1 MISKKAQD
9 VLSYLHKD
17 FENAFAGLV
26 FENDYQCLVAIILS
40 AQTTDK
46 SVNRISPQLFA
57 HFPDFEALGN
67 ASIEDIEQDI
77 KTLGLYHNKARSIK
91 ALGEVMTKE
100 HGGIIPED
108 RKALT
113 NLPGVGIKTAG
124 VFLLERRGLQVIP
137 VDTHVKR
144 ISTRLGFSKDGDDF
158 VTIEKKLEKAFPKE
172 EHSFVHHSIISFGR
186 NKCFAQRPN
195 CEGCPLQA
203 YCSFFKSSS
212 IKGKKSK
219 RG

>member
-1 MISKKAQD
+1 MHKPYYIQD
-9 VLSYLHKD
+9 YLHKD

-46 SVNRISPQLFA
+46 SVNRISPTLFN
-57 HFPDFEALGN
+57 HFPDFESLGK
-67 ASIEDIEQDI
+67 ADIKDIENDI

-91 ALGEVMTKE
+91 ALGEVMTNDFK
-100 HGGIIPED
+100 GIIPEE

-113 NLPGVGIKTAG
+113 KLPGVGIKTAG

-144 ISTRLGFSKDGDDF
+144 ISIRLGFAKENDDF
-158 VTIEKKLEKAFPKE
+158 VAIEKKLEKAFPLE
-172 EHSFVHHSIISFGR
+172 EHAFVHHSIIAFGR
-186 NKCFAQRPN
+186 NKCFAKNPN
-195 CEGCPLQA
+195 CEGCPLQG

-212 IKGKKSK
+212 TKGKKSK

>member
-17 FENAFAGLV
+17 FENAFAGLN
-26 FENDYQCLVAIILS
+26 FDNDYQCLVAIILS

-46 SVNRISPQLFA
+46 SVNRISPALFS

-67 ASIEDIEQDI
+67 ARIEDIEKDI
-77 KTLGLYHNKARSIK
+77 KTLGLYHNKAKSIK
-91 ALGEVMTKE
+91 NLGEVMTKE
-100 HGGIIPED
+100 YGGIIPED
-108 RKALT
+108 RKTLT
-113 NLPGVGIKTAG
+113 SLPGVGIKTAG

-137 VDTHVKR
+137 VDTHVRR
-144 ISTRLGFSKDGDDF
+144 ISIRLGFAKDGDDF
-158 VTIEKKLEKAFPKE
+158 VTIEKKLEKAFPLE
-172 EHSFVHHSIISFGR
+172 EHAFAHHSIIAFGR
-186 NKCFAQRPN
+186 NKCFAQNPN
-195 CEGCPLQA
+195 CVDCPLQG

-212 IKGKKSK
+212 TKGKKSK